1 MNGKGDFKMDSVGL
15 VLEGGG
21 MRGVYTAGVLEYM
34 MEHNL
39 YFPYVIGVSA
49 GACNAASYLSR
60 QNGRNRTVLIDYV
73 NHPDYISYKNLF
85 RKKQL
90 FGMDLIFNEIP
101 STHVPFDFDKFHN
114 ATEQFV
120 IGTTDISTGKPYYF
134 NKKDDG
140 EQILSILRAS
150 SSLPFMAPPVQINDR
165 FHLDGGITDPIPVYK
180 SEADGNHSHV
190 VILTRNEG
198 YRKQKSRLS
207 WMLQRLYRKNPTL
220 AKAITSRYIHYNQTL
235 DHIEANREDYFIIQ
249 PSTPLEV
256 ARIEKSQ
263 MRLTSLYNQGYEEM
277 KMRHNELEKW
287 LEMRALAKETV

>member
-1 MNGKGDFKMDSVGL
+1 MDSVGL

-73 NHPDYISYKNLF
+73 NHPEYISYKNLI

-101 STHVPFDFDKFHN
+101 STHVPFDFDTFAN

-134 NKKDDG
+134 NKKEDG

-150 SSLPFMAPPVQINDR
+150 SSLPFMAPPVEIYNR

-207 WMLQRLYRKNPTL
+207 WMVQRLYRKNPAL

-263 MRLTSLYNQGYEEM
+263 LRLTSLYNQGYQDM
-277 KMRHNELEKW
+277 KMRHNELENW
-287 LEMRALAKETV
+287 LEKRALAKETV

>member
-1 MNGKGDFKMDSVGL
+1 MDSVGL

-73 NHPDYISYKNLF
+73 NHPEYISYKNLI

-90 FGMDLIFNEIP
+90 FGMDLIFDEIP
-101 STHVPFDFDKFHN
+101 SMHVPFDFNTFQN

-120 IGTTDISTGKPYYF
+120 IGTTDITTGKPYYF
-134 NKKDDG
+134 NKNDDG

-165 FHLDGGITDPIPVYK
+165 FHLDGGITDPIPVKK
-180 SEADGNHSHV
+180 SEADGNKSHV
-190 VILTRNEG
+190 VVLTRNEG
-198 YRKQKSRLS
+198 YRKQKSKLS
-207 WMLQRLYRKNPTL
+207 WMIQRLYRKNPAL
-220 AKAITSRYIHYNQTL
+220 AKAITTRYVHYNQTL
-235 DHIEANREDYFIIQ
+235 DHIEANRDNYFIIQ

-263 MRLTSLYNQGYEEM
+263 LRLTTLYNQGYEEM
-277 KMRHNELEKW
+277 KRHHKELENW
-287 LEMRALAKETV
+287 LEKRAQTKETV

>member
-1 MNGKGDFKMDSVGL
+1 MNSVGL

-34 MEHNL
+34 MEHEL

-60 QNGRNRTVLIDYV
+60 QNGRNRKVLIDYV
-73 NHPDYISYKNLF
+73 NHPEYISYKNLF

-101 STHVPFDFDKFHN
+101 STHVPFDFDAFQN

-120 IGTTDISTGKPYYF
+120 IGTTDITTGKPYYF

-150 SSLPFMAPPVQINDR
+150 SSLPFMAPPVQINNR
-165 FHLDGGITDPIPVYK
+165 FHLDGGITDPIPVQK
-180 SEADGNHSHV
+180 SEADGNKSHV
-190 VILTRNEG
+190 VVLTRNEG
-198 YRKQKSRLS
+198 YRKQKSKLS
-207 WMLQRLYRKNPTL
+207 WMIQRLYRKNPAL
-220 AKAITSRYIHYNQTL
+220 AKAITTRYVHYNQTL
-235 DHIEANREDYFIIQ
+235 DHIEANRENYFIIQ
-249 PSTPLEV
+249 PSSPLEV

-263 MRLTSLYNQGYEEM
+263 LRLTTLYNQGYEEM
-277 KMRHNELEKW
+277 KSHHKELEAW
-287 LEMRALAKETV
+287 LEKRELAKETV